1 MLSLAVC
8 HGKVKIIALFT
19 GVLQK
24 FSFVAMPSTLL
35 SETSL
40 WSLSVVS
47 NQSYLT
53 KKVLYVSFWENTVFI
68 TYFYSNF
75 VMRNACLRYM

>member
-53 KKVLYVSFWENTVFI
+53 
-68 TYFYSNF
+68 
-75 VMRNACLRYM
+75 